1 MRTVGL
7 IFYEETDTAPALAA
21 GAEAAAAEAEARG
34 AGKEDP
40 APAQEK
46 APEDMTVTE
55 LRSFAA
61 AHGIDVTGAAKKPG
75 FTAGRADGAGDR
87 RAGGRGST
95 GGVTVTQEGMRMVAD
110 KEFYYGTYHGQ
121 AAGRQR
127 WRDAWPA
134 RSMCC
139 TA

>member
-61 AHGIDVTGAAKKPG
+61 ARGIDVTGAAKKQDLLLAVQ
-75 FTAGRADGAGDR
+75 TALE
-87 RAGGRGST
+87 T
-95 GGVTVTQEGMRMVAD
+95 GEP
-110 KEFYYGTYHGQ
+110 E
-121 AAGRQR
+121 AAE
-127 WRDAWPA
+127 APEA
-134 RSMCC
+134 
-139 TA
+139 

>member
-7 IFYEETDTAPALAA
+7 IFYEETDTAPALVA

-61 AHGIDVTGAAKKPG
+61 AHGIDVTGAAKKQDLLLAVQ
-75 FTAGRADGAGDR
+75 TALE
-87 RAGGRGST
+87 T
-95 GGVTVTQEGMRMVAD
+95 GEP
-110 KEFYYGTYHGQ
+110 E
-121 AAGRQR
+121 AAE
-127 WRDAWPA
+127 APEA
-134 RSMCC
+134 
-139 TA
+139 

>member
-61 AHGIDVTGAAKKPG
+61 AHGIDAVSYTHLLRRSTP
-75 FTAGRADGAGDR
+75 TACPLAGW
-87 RAGGRGST
+87 
-95 GGVTVTQEGMRMVAD
+95 E
-110 KEFYYGTYHGQ
+110 
-121 AAGRQR
+121 
-127 WRDAWPA
+127 
-134 RSMCC
+134 
-139 TA
+139 